1 MSDVQ
6 PKLAD
11 RLRGVRVALRAD
23 LEITRHVFRGRACYV
38 VRDPLSFQSHR
49 FDLHDYQVLI
59 ALNDTRT
66 LGDIFQDLVLR
77 GIAAAAQEEQFYQFI
92 YSLHRHAFLQLPVS
106 DDKVLYRRH
115 QAGREMRRRRL
126 WSALLSY
133 QVPLW
138 NPDAFLDRTAHWV
151 RFAFTRTFFLI
162 WLMLM
167 AAAGWVAFRQS
178 DSLIQPLNGI
188 LAASNLPIMWATLV
202 VLKTIHEFGHAFA
215 CKIAGVRV
223 PEMGLNFIVGTP
235 CAYVDASGSWQLSS
249 KMQRIAICLA
259 GMYFESIIAAIAV
272 FAWAAADEGLLK
284 SVAFNVIFL
293 ASTITVLFN
302 INPLMRFDGY
312 YIASD
317 LLETPNL
324 RQRSSQA
331 LTDFIKQLF
340 LGVKPRTAAA
350 TAESY
355 LFRTVLLGFGVA
367 SGAYRVIVTIG
378 IVVILAM
385 KLSLIGVVLGAL
397 FAIAAL
403 ARVLAAVV
411 HYLFAGEETRPVRM
425 RAAALGVCLV
435 VGIPTLCAL
444 APMPNRVAAGGVVRA
459 EHESILRAGASGFVD
474 QIFVRTGQRVHESE
488 TCFNLENAA
497 LRESLVEAE
506 TQRDAALIRS
516 EAKLASDLVR
526 SRQEAEK
533 SRLWQAEVENRSRL
547 VRELA
552 PIAAARGTVVE
563 SLGPRDLGRFVQ
575 VGTPLMT
582 VVDGPPT
589 VRVLVDEK
597 QIGGCA
603 PQLGDAVVFRPA
615 ASPHIDIP
623 GVVSRITPAGS
634 NQIEYAALTHDGG
647 GAIVVNPA
655 DSKALQRYFEIWIRL
670 EQVDAPLP
678 PRGSTGSVLFTGP
691 SESLGRLALRR
702 FVGFLDQVLR
712 S

>member
-1 MSDVQ
+1 MSEAQ

-11 RLRGVRVALRAD
+11 RLRGVRVAMRAD
-23 LEITRHVFRGRACYV
+23 LEITRHIFRGRACYI
-38 VRDPLSFQSHR
+38 VRDPLNFQSHR

-77 GIAAAAQEEQFYQFI
+77 GIATAAQEEQFYQFI
-92 YSLHRHAFLQLPVS
+92 YTLHRHTFLHLPVS
-106 DDKVLYRRH
+106 DEKALYRRH
-115 QAGREMRRRRL
+115 QAARESRKHRL
-126 WSALLSY
+126 WGALLSY

-151 RFAFTRTFFLI
+151 RFAFTRTFFLF

-167 AAAGWVAFRQS
+167 AAAGWVAFRHS
-178 DSLIQPLNGI
+178 DSLVQPLNGI
-188 LAASNLPIMWATLV
+188 LATSNLPVMWATLV

-223 PEMGLNFIVGTP
+223 PEMGLNFIIGTP

-249 KMQRIAICLA
+249 KVQRIVICLA
-259 GMYFESIIAAIAV
+259 GMYFESIVAAFAV

-284 SVAFNVIFL
+284 SIAFNVIFL

-324 RQRSSQA
+324 RQRSAQA
-331 LTDFIKQLF
+331 LTGFVKRIF
-340 LGVKPRTAAA
+340 LGVTPRSTPADGP
-350 TAESY
+350 
-355 LFRTVLLGFGVA
+355 LFRSVLVTFGVA
-367 SGAYRVIVTIG
+367 SSAYRVVVVIG

-385 KLSLIGVVLGAL
+385 KLSLIGVLLGAL

-403 ARVLAAVV
+403 ARGLTAVI
-411 HYLFAGEETRPVRM
+411 HYLFAGEETRPMRM
-425 RAAALGVCLV
+425 RAAALGVCLL
-435 VGIPTLCAL
+435 VGVPTLCAL
-444 APMPNRVAAGGVVRA
+444 VPIPNRVAASGVVRA
-459 EHESILRAGASGFVD
+459 EQESILRASASGFVD
-474 QIFVRTGQRVHESE
+474 QIFVRSGQHVNESE
-488 TCFNLENAA
+488 TCFHLENAV
-497 LRESLVEAE
+497 LREALTEAE
-506 TQRDAALIRS
+506 TQRDAASIRS

-533 SRLWQAEVENRSRL
+533 SGFWQAEVENRSRL
-547 VRELA
+547 VRELSPGA
-552 PIAAARGTVVE
+552 SARGIVVE
-563 SLGPRDLGRFVQ
+563 ALGPRDMGRFVQ
-575 VGTPLMT
+575 VGSPLMT
-582 VVDGPPT
+582 VAKGPPI

-603 PQLGDAVVFRPA
+603 PHLGDSVVFRPLA
-615 ASPHIDIP
+615 TPNMNIP

-647 GAIVVNPA
+647 GTIVVNPA

-670 EQVDAPLP
+670 EQSAAPLP

-702 FVGFLDQVLR
+702 FAGFLDQVLR